1 EPQGGYVMRLAMI
14 SREGRPGLA
23 LCKGGEM
30 RALFEGEPG
39 YPGSLEGLLAAGAD
53 LKAVGALLQKA
64 PALNPES
71 VRWLPPIQ
79 RPGKIVCV
87 GLNYRDHSKETGYDV
102 PDYPTLFLRFT
113 TTLVGHGEP
122 IVRPAVSTQLDYEG
136 ELAVVIGRK
145 GHNIPKG
152 EALEHVA
159 GYSLFNDASIR
170 DYQFRTPQ
178 WTVGKNFDGTGPFG
192 PWLVTPEELPP
203 GCAGLGI
210 QTRLNGTV
218 MQKASIDDMMFDV
231 ASLVSIISEV
241 ATLEPGDVIVTG
253 TPAGI
258 GFARDPKVFMAPG
271 DVCEVEVEGVGVL
284 RNGVADA
291 V

>member
-1 EPQGGYVMRLAMI
+1 MRLAMI
-14 SREGRPGLA
+14 SREGRTGLA
-23 LCKGGEM
+23 LCNEGGM
-30 RALFEGEPG
+30 RALFEGDGG
-39 YPGSLEGLLAAGAD
+39 YPGSLDELLAAGAD
-53 LKAVGALLQKA
+53 LRAVGALLEKA
-64 PALNPES
+64 PDVDMS
-71 VRWLPPIQ
+71 GVRWLPPVR

-87 GLNYRDHSKETGYDV
+87 GLNYRDHSKETGYDL
-102 PDYPTLFLRFT
+102 PDYPTLFQRFT

-145 GHNIPKG
+145 GHAIPKG

-210 QTRLNGTV
+210 QTRLNGKV

-258 GFARDPKVFMAPG
+258 GFARDPKVFMKPG

-284 RNGVADA
+284 VNGVADA

>member
-1 EPQGGYVMRLAMI
+1 MRLAMI
-14 SREGRPGLA
+14 SREGRTGLA
-23 LCKGGEM
+23 LCKDGEM
-30 RALFEGEPG
+30 RALFEGDG
-39 YPGSLEGLLAAGAD
+39 SYPGSLEELLAAGAD
-53 LKAVGALLQKA
+53 LRAAGAVLENA
-64 PALNPES
+64 PQVDMAG
-71 VRWLPPIQ
+71 VRWLPPVR

-145 GHNIPKG
+145 GHAIPKDQ
-152 EALEHVA
+152 ALEHVA